1 MESHLRKK
9 SRKWEIRVA
18 PLLLLLPPLLI
29 SLDDGFC
36 RSTLSPIFAKYRD
49 ERRGTDADEGDPSKM
64 LRDDDTFVLTG
75 VKSDIA
81 LFPLQLPRRTQTWTD
96 LWPARRNPSLSK
108 WLEMPFPFQAPSL
121 GSSRSLNP
129 ATSPLARINIPNN
142 HAGRV
147 TNAVPAPLA
156 ANWTRSGMLAQ
167 VLSYAS
173 VGDSQF
179 SVAIATGKTKLF
191 QLFLRFQRRL
201 FSV

>member
-96 LWPARRNPSLSK
+96 LWPARRNPSLARNGWKCHSHSR
-108 WLEMPFPFQAPSL
+108 LPRSPE
-121 GSSRSLNP
+121 SSRRLS
-129 ATSPLARINIPNN
+129 
-142 HAGRV
+142 
-147 TNAVPAPLA
+147 
-156 ANWTRSGMLAQ
+156 RSF
-167 VLSYAS
+167 VRSFFKSCDLSNQHS
-173 VGDSQF
+173 E
-179 SVAIATGKTKLF
+179 
-191 QLFLRFQRRL
+191 
-201 FSV
+201 

>member
-1 MESHLRKK
+1 
-9 SRKWEIRVA
+9 
-18 PLLLLLPPLLI
+18 
-29 SLDDGFC
+29 
-36 RSTLSPIFAKYRD
+36 
-49 ERRGTDADEGDPSKM
+49 M

-96 LWPARRNPSLSK
+96 LWPARRNPSLARNGWKCHSHSR
-108 WLEMPFPFQAPSL
+108 LPRSPE
-121 GSSRSLNP
+121 SSRRRWFVRSLNP
-129 ATSPLARINIPNN
+129 ATSRINIPNN

-179 SVAIATGKTKLF
+179 SVVIATGRTKLF
-191 QLFLRFQRRL
+191 QLFLRFQRRFL
-201 FSV
+201 SRETKPEAQWTDGGHGLCRG